1 MGGKI
6 WSQDIF
12 ACMAKKK
19 KKKLKQTELL
29 SERKSYEEK
38 ILFMNQTE
46 LFNKIVYILSKFLI

>member
-6 WSQDIF
+6 WSHDIF

-19 KKKLKQTELL
+19 EKKLKQTELL

>member
-1 MGGKI
+1 
-6 WSQDIF
+6 
-12 ACMAKKK
+12 MAKKK
-19 KKKLKQTELL
+19 EKKLKQTELL

>member
-1 MGGKI
+1 MGSKFEAM
-6 WSQDIF
+6 IF
-12 ACMAKKK
+12 SLVWQKK